1 VLAETLGDSIVWFA
15 LVPTSTN
22 FRVELPAI
30 ESLDGG
36 YAQLVNGWQVPYA
49 PVIDRS
55 RCDTPAESFSEFLR
69 EVGRRHTSLYSL
81 IQREIVSVA
90 C

>member
-1 VLAETLGDSIVWFA
+1 MG
-15 LVPTSTN
+15 PN
-22 FRVELPAI
+22 FQFELPAI

-36 YAQLVNGWQVPYA
+36 YAQLVNGWEVPYA

-55 RCDTPAESFSEFLR
+55 RCESPAESFSEFLR
-69 EVGRRHTSLYSL
+69 LVGADHRAVYDLGQAEITS
-81 IQREIVSVA
+81 VV